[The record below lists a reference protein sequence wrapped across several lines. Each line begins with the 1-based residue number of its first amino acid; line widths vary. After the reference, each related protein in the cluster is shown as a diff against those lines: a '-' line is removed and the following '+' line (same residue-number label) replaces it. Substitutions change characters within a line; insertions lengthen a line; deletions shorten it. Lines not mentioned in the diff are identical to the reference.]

1 MLSDNETAI
10 AYAHLTEAVE
20 DWGKLLTGLYDAI
33 PAEDKPI
40 LKSMAGHLD
49 ETLEILEP

>member
-1 MLSDNETAI
+1 MLSDNETAV

-20 DWGKLLTGLYDAI
+20 DWGLLLTVLYDAI
-33 PAEDKPI
+33 LTEEKPI

-49 ETLEILEP
+49 KALEILEP